1 MSGLGWPC
9 SGFTLLLV
17 AVLSLIRSLNMSEY
31 GTWKSE
37 PASEDA
43 WEVDWSIAE
52 PDPEYVERE
61 AYREMYQSTNQ
72 ASIV

>member
-1 MSGLGWPC
+1 M
-9 SGFTLLLV
+9 
-17 AVLSLIRSLNMSEY
+17 INN

-52 PDPEYVERE
+52 PDPEFIERE
-61 AYREMYQSTNQ
+61 AYREMYQTDNERKRD
-72 ASIV
+72 